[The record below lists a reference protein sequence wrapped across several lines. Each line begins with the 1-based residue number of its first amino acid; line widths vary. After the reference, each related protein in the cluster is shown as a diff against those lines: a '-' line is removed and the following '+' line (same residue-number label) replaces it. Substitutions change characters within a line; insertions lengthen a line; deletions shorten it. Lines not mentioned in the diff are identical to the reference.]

1 MGVRLMVPCIAIGD
15 GGALGLAEARPECV
29 AAAVQGVLSGTF
41 VASDLGRL
49 KPAQTVISL
58 GASDAP
64 GADTAGNLRR
74 LRQAVTAER
83 VIWFLPNASPAVR
96 LAITTVAAEC
106 HDSLIDIRPPL
117 AGPPPGAPPAARTAP
132 APVEAST
139 PALHRATAA
148 DPEAALMACGA
159 SVDPSTLRA
168 IMRVES
174 GGYVYAIN
182 VNGAPGQPPPA
193 ATAAEAT
200 AEAEGWIARGYS
212 VDLGLMQVNNRNL
225 PSLGL
230 TIAQMFNPC
239 TNIQAGASILTADYL
254 AASAGRSD
262 PQDALK
268 AALSAYNTGSFERG
282 FYNGYVAKYY
292 GPGVESGYLP
302 IVTAAAYRPH
312 RTAPAPPT
320 NPYTASP
327 VLYSREVANE

>member
-15 GGALGLAEARPECV
+15 GVALGLARGRPECV
-29 AAAVQGVLSGTF
+29 AAAVQGISSVAF

-49 KPAQTVISL
+49 KPAQTAIISL

-64 GADTAGNLRR
+64 GADTTGSLRR

-83 VIWFLPNASPAVR
+83 VIWLVPNASPAVR
-96 LAITTVAAEC
+96 LAITTVAAEWR
-106 HDSLIDIRPPL
+106 DSLIDTRPALP
-117 AGPPPGAPPAARTAP
+117 AEAMAQVAPGASQAV
-132 APVEAST
+132 PVPT
-139 PALHRATAA
+139 PGLHVATGA
-148 DPEAALMACGA
+148 DPEAALMACGS

-174 GGYVYAIN
+174 GAQVYAIN
-182 VNGAPGQPPPA
+182 VNGAPYQPSLASTPA
-193 ATAAEAT
+193 DAT
-200 AEAEGWIARGYS
+200 AEAQAWIARGYS
-212 VDLGLMQVNNRNL
+212 VDLGLMQVNSRNL
-225 PSLGL
+225 QSLGF
-230 TIAQMFNPC
+230 TVAQMFDPC

-254 AASAGRSD
+254 SASAARTN

-268 AALSAYNTGSFERG
+268 AALSAYNTGNFERG

-292 GPGVESGYLP
+292 GPGAEIGYQP

-312 RTAPAPPT
+312 HAGRVLPP

-327 VLYSREVANE
+327 GVYSREAANE